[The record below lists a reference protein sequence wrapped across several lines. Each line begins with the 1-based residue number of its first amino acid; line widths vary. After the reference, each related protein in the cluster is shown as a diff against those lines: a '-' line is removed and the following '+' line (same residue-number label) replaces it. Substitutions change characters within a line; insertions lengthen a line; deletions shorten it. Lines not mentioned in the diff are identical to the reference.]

1 MPDKERQERRYC
13 FVPDKDAQE
22 QRHRFGPEQK
32 QRDKTG
38 GNEWV
43 S

>member
-22 QRHRFGPEQK
+22 QRHRFEPEQK